1 VAIPADRGRCG
12 VVERY
17 VHMATEAAWPR
28 QSSDGRLRE
37 SKLGLFDY
45 MLKLFDLKGRL
56 PGATPQRLVRVA
68 PVLAYDA
75 NAVAHLR

>member
-1 VAIPADRGRCG
+1 
-12 VVERY
+12 
-17 VHMATEAAWPR
+17 MATAAC
-28 QSSDGRLRE
+28 E
-37 SKLGLFDY
+37 SKLGLPDY

-75 NAVAHLR
+75 NAMAHLR